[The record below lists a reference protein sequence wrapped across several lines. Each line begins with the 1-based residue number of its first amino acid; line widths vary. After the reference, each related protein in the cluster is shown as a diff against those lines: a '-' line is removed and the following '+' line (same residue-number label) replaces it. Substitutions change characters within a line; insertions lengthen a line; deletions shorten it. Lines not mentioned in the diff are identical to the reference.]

1 MLLNENDAHLSSN
14 YRKKNYNVMIYGINV
29 FDQPIKNDISVYGSV
44 RKIAI
49 GPGDDYIAG
58 FLLNYPYF
66 IDNHKLIVTVNN
78 NLLIQ
83 I

>member
-1 MLLNENDAHLSSN
+1 MMHTFLPTIE
-14 YRKKNYNVMIYGINV
+14 KKNYNVMIYGRNV
-29 FDQPIKNDISVYGSV
+29 FDQPIKNDISVYGNV
-44 RKIAI
+44 RKIAV